1 MQCRDTCGRRRAHL
15 LKGEFFVIRME
26 VASVIPEH
34 RLSPEDS
41 QLRPHMIAQVDAQQ
55 QRVHAKKLVDRLGRR
70 RIGRL
75 SSMPHLLAQLVV

>member
-1 MQCRDTCGRRRAHL
+1 M
-15 LKGEFFVIRME
+15 GEFFVIRME

-41 QLRPHMIAQVDAQQ
+41 RLRPHMIAQVDAQQ